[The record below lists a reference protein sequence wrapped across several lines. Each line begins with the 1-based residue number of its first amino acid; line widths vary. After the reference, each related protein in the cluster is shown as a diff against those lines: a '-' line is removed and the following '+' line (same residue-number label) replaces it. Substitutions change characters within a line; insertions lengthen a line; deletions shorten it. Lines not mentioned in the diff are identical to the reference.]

1 MFTLFFSTVV
11 WIEGTIIYSMKK
23 LNLEGGRVT
32 FHRDAEGMSKL
43 QLPDVITKGMLPDDA
58 IFEIDIFMEYILNKY
73 GLK

>member
-1 MFTLFFSTVV
+1 
-11 WIEGTIIYSMKK
+11 MKK